1 MKKSVKKLAL
11 HRETVL
17 QLGAMAKVAGGTA
30 KQDMEGT
37 SYGFTEPT
45 GMTAFPCD
53 LFDTWPSCKGLC

>member
-1 MKKSVKKLAL
+1 MKKSTKKLVL

-17 QLGAMAKVAGGTA
+17 QLGAMAKVAAGTQN
-30 KQDMEGT
+30 QDMEGT

-53 LFDTWPSCKGLC
+53 LFVTWPGC